1 MKRVF
6 LIIALI
12 ISQLCVA
19 QNQNGNPAETS
30 QKLATTM
37 YIIDKFYVDS
47 TDMPKLT
54 EEAIIAMLKAL
65 DPHSVYIAA
74 KDVERANE
82 GLQEIGRAHV

>member
-1 MKRVF
+1 MKKICFVILLF
-6 LIIALI
+6 FNV
-12 ISQLCVA
+12 LCIA

-54 EEAIIAMLKAL
+54 EEAIMAMLKSL
-65 DPHSVYIAA
+65 DPHSAYIAPNLKA
-74 KDVERANE
+74 ALKALASRF
-82 GLQEIGRAHV
+82 RF